1 MNTLKELIS
10 VANSYVIDLN
20 YKENVHGIT
29 FDIFV
34 TKSGENHY
42 IKVELNDEL
51 FFDYFLHTYDI
62 SIEKLSSEE
71 MFEQA
76 IKEDV
81 IKELTNF
88 LETDL
93 RFTDDKEFR
102 EREIAKF
109 QKELE
114 MLCVSLKTQMHNSA
128 KVCEIRQF
136 LKDNITYLTDTEI
149 FNQLFEMDLGQRI
162 CDESNLYNV

>member
-1 MNTLKELIS
+1 MNTLNELIS

-20 YKENVHGIT
+20 YKENVLGT
-29 FDIFV
+29 EFDIIV

-42 IKVELNDEL
+42 IKVYLNDEL

-62 SIEKLSSEE
+62 DVELLSSEE
-71 MFEQA
+71 MFEIA
-76 IKEDV
+76 IKKDV

-93 RFTDDKEFR
+93 RFTDDKEFQ
-102 EREIAKF
+102 EKEIAKF
-109 QKELE
+109 QEELE

-149 FNQLFEMDLGQRI
+149 FNELFEMDLGQRI

>member
-20 YKENVHGIT
+20 YKENVHSIT
-29 FDIFV
+29 FDVNV

-42 IKVELNDEL
+42 IRVLLNDEL
-51 FFDYFLHTYDI
+51 FFDYFIHTYDMCT
-62 SIEKLSSEE
+62 EHLASEE
-71 MFEQA
+71 MFEIA

-81 IKELTNF
+81 KRELKHF

-109 QKELE
+109 QEELE

-162 CDESNLYNV
+162 CDESNLYKV